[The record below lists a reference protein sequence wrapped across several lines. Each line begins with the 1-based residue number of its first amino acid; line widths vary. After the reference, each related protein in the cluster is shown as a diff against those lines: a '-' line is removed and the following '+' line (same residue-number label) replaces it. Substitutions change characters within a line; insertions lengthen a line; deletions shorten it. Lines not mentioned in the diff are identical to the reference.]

1 MSGENSSELSG
12 HGSNFNYLILVLSQ
26 LGLVNEHQR
35 PDRDDYIQVDPFA
48 ITDGY
53 LPKFQKHSKWS
64 PANEKYP
71 FDIGSIMMFDSY
83 DFTKE

>member
-1 MSGENSSELSG
+1 MIS
-12 HGSNFNYLILVLSQ
+12 VLSQ

-35 PDRDDYIQVDPFA
+35 PDRDDHIKVDPFA
-48 ITDGY
+48 IADGY

-64 PANEKYP
+64 PTNEGYP

-83 DFTKE
+83 DFTKK

>member
-1 MSGENSSELSG
+1 MI
-12 HGSNFNYLILVLSQ
+12 HSNVVPPIKFWNLIKYSISVLSQ

-35 PDRDDYIQVDPFA
+35 PDRDEYIHVDSFA
-48 ITDGY
+48 IADGY
-53 LPKFQKHSKWS
+53 LPKFQKHTKWS
-64 PANEKYP
+64 PANEGYP